1 MSELLEQRIKAFA
14 IDTSLATIGVLIALS
29 VSENNFILGRILL
42 YATFVLVYILPLLL
56 TQGQTYGKN
65 NQKIRIVHNSGRN
78 ASKIVVILR
87 TLFVLILSF
96 STFTIYLVVVTLIK
110 GKDEQ
115 RVFHD
120 YIFNTRVVSLKRRG
134 E

>member
-1 MSELLEQRIKAFA
+1 MNELLEQRIKSFA
-14 IDTSLATIGVLIALS
+14 IDTSLATIGVLIALG
-29 VSENNFILGRILL
+29 VSNNNFVMGRILL
-42 YATFVLVYILPLLL
+42 YLTFVLVYILPVIV

-65 NQKIRIVHNSGRN
+65 NQKIRIVHSSGRN
-78 ASKIVVILR
+78 ASKLIVILR
-87 TLFVLILSF
+87 TLFILILSF
-96 STFTIYLVVVTLIK
+96 STFTLYLVVVTLIK

-120 YIFNTRVVSLKRRG
+120 YIFNTRVISLKRRG

>member
-78 ASKIVVILR
+78 ASKIVVIFR

>member
-1 MSELLEQRIKAFA
+1 MNELLEQRIKAFA

-56 TQGQTYGKN
+56 THGQTYGKN

-78 ASKIVVILR
+78 ASRIVVILR

>member
-1 MSELLEQRIKAFA
+1 MNELLEQRIKAFA